1 MNKISIAIVA
11 AVVSLTGCAF
21 DDSGDVLGS
30 EESLH
35 HRLGTREN
43 LVLEP
48 TSLVGVAAVD
58 ENGEPVPC
66 IQPTVV
72 GGTAVLRST
81 EDGLLLV
88 EDLEIE
94 MSDITIQEGIVLNQ
108 DIHLTDIVLSL
119 GTQIVVEADW
129 TAAGVRAHGF
139 GTADLLLDWAT
150 VADSGNVYPL
160 ATQRLR
166 DSEFYVEVKLEE
178 DGSITA
184 SVTSSV
190 EGELASFT
198 NKVQLS
204 DFSMAVEAVT
214 PDVVPQ

>member
-1 MNKISIAIVA
+1 MYKIQFAIVA
-11 AVVSLTGCAF
+11 AVVALSGCAF
-21 DDSGDVLGS
+21 DDSGDVLGQ

-48 TSLVGVAAVD
+48 TSLVGIAAVD

-66 IQPTVV
+66 VQPTVV

-88 EDLEIE
+88 EDLEIQ
-94 MSDITIQEGIVLNQ
+94 MSDITIKEGLILEQ
-108 DIHLTDIVLSL
+108 DIHLTDIVLRL
-119 GTQIVVEADW
+119 GTQIVIEADW
-129 TAAGVRAHGF
+129 ADAGVRAQGS

-166 DSEFYVEVKLEE
+166 DSEFLVDVVLNE
-178 DGSITA
+178 DGTIGA
-184 SVTSSV
+184 SVTSAV

-204 DFSMAVEAVT
+204 DFSMAVSATTEDALIE
-214 PDVVPQ
+214 